1 MLTKHHKLSDYASIE
16 ERLFDKYKLDS
27 KTGCWLFLGA
37 KNEKGYGLIRIKGKL
52 IKIHRLS
59 YEFFIGLLINDALHI
74 KQCPN
79 RNCFNPTHLYDGT
92 HQDNMRDRDEIYVDK
107 TS

>member
-1 MLTKHHKLSDYASIE
+1 MKRLHKLSDYASIE
-16 ERLFDKYKLDS
+16 ERLFDKYELDS

-37 KNEKGYGLIRIKGKL
+37 KNEKGYGLIRIKRKL
-52 IKIHRLS
+52 YKIHRVS
-59 YEFFIGLLINDALHI
+59 YEYFIGPLINDALHV

-92 HQDNMRDRDEIYVDK
+92 HQDNMNDRNMRY
-107 TS
+107 TTTTNQ

>member
-1 MLTKHHKLSDYASIE
+1 MQIKPHKSSDYATIE

-52 IKIHRLS
+52 YKVHRLS
-59 YEFFIGLLINDALHI
+59 YEYFIGPLTNDALH
-74 KQCPN
+74 KEQCPY
-79 RNCFNPTHLYDGT
+79 RHCFNPIHLYDGT
-92 HQDNMRDRDEIYVDK
+92 HQENMSDRDRKYADK